1 MVFEEAGVKQDVLHM
16 RKQEERLPPV
26 ISPSWLSA
34 GDTGTPG
41 STQLSNRKTRD
52 MKYFQ
57 SCLQRVIRPSVRG
70 VKPLTL
76 GQDPG
81 EEKEGRET
89 TFRPSQL
96 LPTLGTVTVVLLLAG
111 VAGGAAAAAMI
122 EGMER
127 MEGSRGTRRTL
138 EMPKELRGS

>member
-1 MVFEEAGVKQDVLHM
+1 
-16 RKQEERLPPV
+16 
-26 ISPSWLSA
+26 
-34 GDTGTPG
+34 
-41 STQLSNRKTRD
+41 

-81 EEKEGRET
+81 EGEGGCET

-96 LPTLGTVTVVLLLAG
+96 LPARSTVTVVLLLAG

-127 MEGSRGTRRTL
+127 LEGSRGTQRSL
-138 EMPKELRGS
+138 EIAKEFRGS